1 MGGEKRLCLPEIL
14 NTVLKD
20 FSLQE
25 INAACERLHIYC
37 SRCTSEQLEILKL
50 TQVLPRTAP
59 SCGLITQ
66 TDAERLCANLLQLRY
81 KGQLRGMNPYERLY
95 SIKVQHKCF
104 GKCSG
109 TLYPTLYVAPQA
121 ECIQCETCQALFS
134 PKTFVS
140 HGHKSEENRIC
151 HWGFNSDNWRAY
163 LKIRST
169 EDLKARE
176 ELELVREKFL
186 NNPTPKKRLTPLE
199 VNRAKNIFILFFIFI
214 IQEAEKRSNHPA
226 SLRVI
231 RSNSPSLEQPTNPSI
246 INFNGKNT

>member
-1 MGGEKRLCLPEIL
+1 MLSILGERITCFTVGGEKRLCLPEIL

-37 SRCTSEQLEILKL
+37 SRCTNEQLDILKKS
-50 TQVLPRTAP
+50 QVLPLNAP

-66 TDAERLCANLLQLRY
+66 TDAERLCASLLQLHY
-81 KGQLRGMNPYERLY
+81 KGQLRTVNSVSNNQYERLY

-109 TLYPTLYVAPQA
+109 TLYPALYISGQA
-121 ECIQCETCQALFS
+121 ECIQCDTCQALFS
-134 PKTFVS
+134 PRTFVS

-163 LKIRST
+163 LKARST
-169 EDLKARE
+169 DDGKANE
-176 ELELVREKFL
+176 ELELLKEKFL
-186 NNPTPKKRLTPLE
+186 SNHKKRSTQPS
-199 VNRAKNIFILFFIFI
+199 VRAQEKHVHFLHVILFFFLSRNVHYH
-214 IQEAEKRSNHPA
+214 QK
-226 SLRVI
+226 
-231 RSNSPSLEQPTNPSI
+231 
-246 INFNGKNT
+246 NG

>member
-1 MGGEKRLCLPEIL
+1 MCLPEIL
-14 NTVLKD
+14 NSVLKD

-25 INAACERLHIYC
+25 INASCERLHIYC
-37 SRCTSEQLEILKL
+37 SRCTSEQLDVLKVS
-50 TQVLPRTAP
+50 QVLPLNAP

-81 KGQLRGMNPYERLY
+81 KGQLRSVHSLGVNQYERLY

-109 TLYPTLYVAPQA
+109 TLYPTLYVAAQA

-134 PKTFVS
+134 PRTFVS

-151 HWGFNSDNWRAY
+151 HWGFSPEHWRAY

-169 EDLKARE
+169 EEIKARE
-176 ELELVREKFL
+176 EFELFKEKFSSET
-186 NNPTPKKRLTPLE
+186 NQHKRQLSQQRVSDRSLLQFFQHF
-199 VNRAKNIFILFFIFI
+199 NR
-214 IQEAEKRSNHPA
+214 H
-226 SLRVI
+226 
-231 RSNSPSLEQPTNPSI
+231 
-246 INFNGKNT
+246 